1 MIDLSTRFDTL
12 SSYRD
17 IGDSY
22 LKVNPNTIED
32 NADSYPPTGYNIW
45 AFNVTNHNSARSS
58 SQKGK
63 AFIISGQHAREY
75 GPPELTLRFAEML
88 LFGFGQDVDITWLLN
103 HVEVHFVFHV

>member
-1 MIDLSTRFDTL
+1 MIDLATRFKTL

-22 LKVNPNTIED
+22 LKVNPNAIED
-32 NADSYPPTGYNIW
+32 NADFPPVGYDIW

-63 AFIISGQHAREY
+63 AFIISGQHPREY
-75 GPPELTLRFAEML
+75 GPPELTLRC
-88 LFGFGQDVDITWLLN
+88 V
-103 HVEVHFVFHV
+103 